1 MIYYLIINVLACILT
16 VYDKLASKHHLYR
29 IRETSLFLIAG
40 LGGAF
45 LMYASMLMIHHKT
58 RKKKFMIILPML
70 VVIHSIVFYF
80 LI

>member
-1 MIYYLIINVLACILT
+1 MIYYLSINVLACFLT
-16 VYDKLASKHHLYR
+16 IYDKLASKHHLYR

-58 RKKKFMIILPML
+58 RKKQFMIILPML